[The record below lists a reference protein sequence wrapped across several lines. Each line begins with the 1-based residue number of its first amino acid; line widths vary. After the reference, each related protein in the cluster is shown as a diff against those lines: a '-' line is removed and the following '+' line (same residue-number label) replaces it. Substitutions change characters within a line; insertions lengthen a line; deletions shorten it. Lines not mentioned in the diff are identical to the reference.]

1 MPWSG
6 DGYGPL
12 DFTLLDRHHGAIQD
26 WRELITE
33 IHRRDMYVILD
44 NTMATFVQ
52 LSPPYD
58 IEADEVFQS

>member
-12 DFTLLDRHHGAIQD
+12 DFTLLDHHHGVLDD
-26 WRELITE
+26 WRALVTE

-44 NTMATFVQ
+44 NTLAT
-52 LSPPYD
+52 
-58 IEADEVFQS
+58 